1 MENMKMERQGKV
13 REFCQSGKVGT
24 MVMLHF
30 LTVSRC
36 MDARA
41 VDCLTNMLL
50 HQTIFN
56 IEYLNRK
63 RNFLKEM
70 TTIFQR
76 GWGYLRSS
84 MRIIAVVSF
93 FKKRRFQAWNNVLA
107 SSLLEWRGFFTVDV
121 GTKIDVSFS
130 AWCRSERTL
139 SRFLCSGSAN
149 MDTVGQET
157 SGGAKEKL
165 PVTKRQ
171 GTWMIYMLH

>member
-1 MENMKMERQGKV
+1 MERQGKV
-13 REFCQSGKVGT
+13 REFCQSGTVGT

-36 MDARA
+36 MAARA

-50 HQTIFN
+50 HKTIFN
-56 IEYLNRK
+56 IKYLNRK

-93 FKKRRFQAWNNVLA
+93 FKKRHFQAWNNVLS
-107 SSLLEWRGFFTVDV
+107 SSLLEWRGFLTLDM
-121 GTKIDVSFS
+121 GTKIDASLS

-139 SRFLCSGSAN
+139 SRFLCSGSPN